1 MINFAFRDIF
11 VNLASIFLLL
21 ALLLVPIKENKS
33 ESEDANTKAQGE
45 LVVIMNYAPVDRD
58 IDVWIQHPGSTVP
71 VGWSNKGDRNCD
83 LLRDDLGDR
92 PSIDTLKGVN
102 MELIQCRRLLVGE
115 YIINVHFYGGGQAGG
130 NGGGLAMNVPVTIE
144 VRSTSGGRSVMMDK
158 HHVVLAEP
166 SDWKTVSR
174 FQINEDG
181 NLTGAAYR
189 DPYPMHLGMG
199 GANTD
204 GSSLPQGDE
213 E

>member
-45 LVVIMNYAPVDRD
+45 
-58 IDVWIQHPGSTVP
+58 HPGSTAP